1 VIVTAVSFLK
11 TYAAAAAT
19 MLALDLVWLGV
30 VARGLYA
37 REIGTLLRPDVRWGA
52 ALLFYALYIAG
63 IIVFAIAPAV
73 EKRSMMRAITLGA
86 FFGLVAYATFDLTSL
101 ALIRDFTVRVTV
113 IDLIWGAVLTGTVA
127 AVGYAVAD

>member
-30 VARGLYA
+30 VAKGLYA

-127 AVGYAVAD
+127 AAGYAVAD

>member
-1 VIVTAVSFLK
+1 MTAVSFLK